1 MDLAIGGYDDLIG
14 QIGIGGILGFVI
26 GYAIK
31 KILKFLL
38 VLLGLFSALLIYLE
52 FEGFVTIHYNKV
64 EEVFTNFIENYGTE
78 VALPSFIATNI
89 PLAGSF
95 ALGFAFGIKK
105 G

>member
-38 VLLGLFSALLIYLE
+38 VLLGLLNQCSKNLIL
-52 FEGFVTIHYNKV
+52 VLNLILT
-64 EEVFTNFIENYGTE
+64 
-78 VALPSFIATNI
+78 
-89 PLAGSF
+89 
-95 ALGFAFGIKK
+95 
-105 G
+105 